1 MPSELTHD
9 ERRELLQLAF
19 AGWLPEPDPDEL
31 SSDDWYTPPE
41 LVSEIDDW
49 FGGIDLDPCWSP
61 RSFVRPRVAYTEYEG
76 TPASETMLLDGPLVR
91 RPNGLGNPWHGNVGG
106 IDVRTRF
113 CNPPY
118 SRPGPWIKMLA
129 DMHAGGALGE
139 LDDSIALIRIDTST
153 WWWKL
158 IWQAD
163 AICWFYFRV
172 PFVRPGSAARSQPR
186 DHHALVY
193 WGPRGESFG
202 DRWGWLGHVTHRR
215 DESVESIV
223 NTLIELG
230 YLRIDERGE
239 LAIVQPDTPVAREHE
254 LVAIDGIP
262 ASSYPFLPT
271 GHTLDCGTKYRGCAP
286 ECTFDRCSKH
296 GVRDCED
303 CAEAV
308 TAVDEPVIEL
318 DARAEH
324 PQAWPT
330 VHCTCPTLP
339 CPKHPH
345 AKGGAR

>member
-1 MPSELTHD
+1 MPSEQTPE

-19 AGWLPEPDPDEL
+19 SGWLPEPDPDEL

-61 RSFVRPRVAYTEYEG
+61 KSFVRPRIAYTEYEIQRG
-76 TPASETMLLDGPLVR
+76 KLDEVYELGASAPLVV

-106 IDVRTRF
+106 VDVRTRF
-113 CNPPY
+113 VNPPY

-129 DMHAGGALGE
+129 DMHAGGLGE

-153 WWWKL
+153 WWWRL

-172 PFVRPGSAARSQPR
+172 PFVRPGSALRSQPR

-215 DESVESIV
+215 DESVEAIL

-230 YLRIDERGE
+230 HLRIDEHGQ
-239 LAIVQPDTPVAREHE
+239 LALAEPDAPIPRDHE
-254 LVAIDGIP
+254 LIAIDGVP
-262 ASSYPFLPT
+262 ASTYPFLPT
-271 GHTLDCGTKYRGCAP
+271 RNLKCAQH
-286 ECTFDRCSKH
+286 D
-296 GVRDCED
+296 VLDCED
-303 CAEAV
+303 CADAV
-308 TAVDEPVIEL
+308 TAVDEPIVVL
-318 DARAEH
+318 DDRLSFCDRDRMHRPGVRCERCGVT
-324 PQAWPT
+324 PT
-330 VHCTCPTLP
+330 MHCTCPTRP
-339 CPKHPH
+339 CPKH
-345 AKGGAR
+345 GGER